1 MIHRRL
7 QPVGGQEAALSMR
20 AWGRAAGIGALY
32 FLASLLSRHLGV
44 QPAHIASIWPA
55 SGIALAALLLLPQPH
70 WPLILAAI
78 GCSNVAVNLV
88 TGIPLTV
95 SLGFAAANTVE
106 SLLAVWLLVST
117 RLIPLR
123 MGRLRDVLAL
133 ASAAGL
139 SAGLAG
145 LLGAVVASLGFG
157 LSVWPI
163 WRMWWTADGIGILLL
178 TPLILTVAP
187 LKPRVRQGLSAR
199 RAAEALALALGL
211 WLIAQALFGTPYW
224 TLGAFVPLP
233 YLVFPLLGWAAWRFG
248 PPGAASALF
257 LLAVIAVWHTVQS
270 RGPFAAAELPA
281 ATQMLSM
288 QLFLMLTSLSTLV
301 MAALVAERRQA
312 AAELTRAN
320 TTLEERSI
328 LLELAQDI
336 TRAANEA
343 ASSEAALQYAVDRI
357 CASLNWPVGHVYL
370 ATAATERR
378 WVPTAIW
385 HLGNPEHFAVF
396 QQTTQT
402 VEFAEGEGTIG
413 RVGIMGTPEWIVD
426 VTVELAFRRRSA
438 ALAAALKAG
447 FAVPVLV
454 GSEAVAVLEFYTL
467 EPMAPNPPL
476 LEAMRQV
483 GTQLGRALE
492 RELAAEQA
500 QRHQEAL
507 FQSEKLAAM
516 GSLLS
521 NVAHELNNPLATVLM
536 QADLLRE
543 DSGDGPLSEYAEEIK
558 QAAWRCE
565 RLVNQFLTLARH
577 HTPERTQV
585 ELNQLVTETLAL
597 MAYSLRVDDIE
608 VVWHGAADL
617 PTLWADP
624 HQLQQVVVNL
634 VLNAQEAMCD
644 QPPPRQLTLA
654 TRWEPVHD
662 RVTLNVTDTGPGIA
676 PAQRDRIFEPFYTT
690 KPVGVG
696 TGLGLPLC
704 QGLIEGHSGTL
715 SVVSVPERGATFRI
729 ELPVALAPAEL
740 ATLPESERASPVTAD
755 KTLLIVDDEAGI
767 MKALV
772 RLLQR
777 DGYTVDTA
785 ANGRQAL
792 VKLETR
798 PYDLILSDIRMP
810 ELDGIGLYQAVECQ
824 YPELRERF
832 IFLTGDTLSPGT
844 QTFFEQHPL
853 PCLTKP
859 LTAKKIRR
867 AIQQALQA

>member
-1 MIHRRL
+1 M
-7 QPVGGQEAALSMR
+7 
-20 AWGRAAGIGALY
+20 
-32 FLASLLSRHLGV
+32 
-44 QPAHIASIWPA
+44 
-55 SGIALAALLLLPQPH
+55 
-70 WPLILAAI
+70 
-78 GCSNVAVNLV
+78 
-88 TGIPLTV
+88 
-95 SLGFAAANTVE
+95 SLGFAVANTIE

-117 RLIPLR
+117 RHLPFS
-123 MGRLRDVLAL
+123 MGRLADVLSL
-133 ASAAGL
+133 AGVAAL
-139 SAGLAG
+139 SAGMAG

-157 LSVWPI
+157 TSVWPI
-163 WRMWWTADGIGILLL
+163 WCVWWTADGIGILLL

-187 LKPRVRQGLSAR
+187 LKPRVWRALSAR
-199 RAAEALALALGL
+199 RAVEALALALAL
-211 WLIAQALFGTPYW
+211 WLIAQALFGSPYW

-233 YLVFPLLGWAAWRFG
+233 YLVFPLLSWAAWRFG
-248 PPGAASALF
+248 PPGAASSLF
-257 LLAVIAVWHTVQS
+257 LLAVIAVWYTIQS
-270 RGPFAAAELPA
+270 RGPFAAAALPA

-288 QLFLMLTSLSTLV
+288 QLFLMLASLSTLA
-301 MAALVAERRQA
+301 MAALVAERQQA
-312 AAELTRAN
+312 TADLTCAN
-320 TTLEERSI
+320 TTLQERST

-343 ASSEAALQYAVDRI
+343 ASSEAALQYSVDRV
-357 CASLNWPVGHVYL
+357 CTSLNWPVGHVYL
-370 ATAATERR
+370 ATADTEERR

-385 HLGNPEHFAVF
+385 HLGHPEHFAAF

-402 VEFAEGEGTIG
+402 IEFAEGEGTIG
-413 RVGIMGTPEWIVD
+413 RVGMIGTPEWIVD
-426 VTVELAFRRRSA
+426 VTAELVFRRRSA

-454 GSEAVAVLEFYTL
+454 GSEAVAVMEFYTL
-467 EPMAPNPPL
+467 VPMAPNPPL

-492 RELAAEQA
+492 RERAAEQA

-543 DSGDGPLSEYAEEIK
+543 DAGEGPLSEYSQEI
-558 QAAWRCE
+558 QHAARRCE

-577 HTPERTQV
+577 HAPERTQV
-585 ELNQLVTETLAL
+585 DLNQLVTETLAL
-597 MAYSLRVDDIE
+597 MAYTLRVDDIE
-608 VVWHGAADL
+608 VVWHGTADL
-617 PTLWADP
+617 PMLWADP

-634 VLNAQEAMCD
+634 VSNAQEAMYD
-644 QPPPRQLTLA
+644 QPPPGQLTIA
-654 TRWEPVHD
+654 THWEPDHE
-662 RVTLNVTDTGPGIA
+662 RVTLMVTDTGPGIA

-715 SVVSVPERGATFRI
+715 SVVSEPGRGATFRI
-729 ELPVALAPAEL
+729 ELPAAPAPAEL
-740 ATLPESERASPVTAD
+740 ATPPEPESEPPATAD

-859 LTAKKIRR
+859 LTAKKIRL
-867 AIQQALQA
+867 AIQQALKA